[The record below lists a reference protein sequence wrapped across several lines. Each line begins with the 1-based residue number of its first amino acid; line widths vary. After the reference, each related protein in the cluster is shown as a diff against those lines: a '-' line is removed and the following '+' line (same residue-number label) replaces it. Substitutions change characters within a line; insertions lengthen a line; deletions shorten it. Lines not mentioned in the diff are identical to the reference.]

1 MPAGHARRG
10 FTLIELMVSMAILA
24 VVLVGVFGAM
34 GSYLRL
40 GAAQAQ
46 ENLLQQNFRFA
57 MDTISN
63 DARQAIAV
71 ESSNLDGSFGDNQSV
86 VMTDTL
92 VFRLPLPDGWVRY
105 RVVSTSSG
113 SEVGR
118 ELGIYSALLGFKASD
133 PSAVQPVTEGIPQLL
148 QAYFVTSGSRVFVIL
163 VGRMTYSGTSRDVSL
178 VSLVYIRNRSGS
190 GT

>member
-57 MDTISN
+57 MDTIST
-63 DARQAIAV
+63 DARQALAV
-71 ESSNLDGSFGDNQSV
+71 GVSNPTDYYSIF
-86 VMTDTL
+86 MTKNL
-92 VFRLPLPDGWVRY
+92 VFQLPLPDGWVQYEVKPGPGGTSRLVRERGTY
-105 RVVSTSSG
+105 STTTLEFTVS
-113 SEVGR
+113 SE
-118 ELGIYSALLGFKASD
+118 
-133 PSAVQPVTEGIPQLL
+133 QPVTEDIPQLL
-148 QAYFVTSGSRVFVIL
+148 QVYFVTSGNRVFAIL
-163 VGRMTYSGTSRDVSL
+163 VGRMSYSGTSRDVSL
-178 VSLVYIRNRSGS
+178 VSLVYTRNRSGS

>member
-57 MDTISN
+57 MDTIST
-63 DARQAIAV
+63 DARQALAV
-71 ESSNLDGSFGDNQSV
+71 GVSNATDYYSIF
-86 VMTDTL
+86 MTKNL
-92 VFRLPLPDGWVRY
+92 VFQLPLPDGWVQY
-105 RVVSTSSG
+105 EVKPGPGGTSRL
-113 SEVGR
+113 VR
-118 ELGIYSALLGFKASD
+118 ELGKYSDLTLTFTATH
-133 PSAVQPVTEGIPQLL
+133 PEQPVTEDIPQLL

-163 VGRMTYSGTSRDVSL
+163 VGRMSYSGTSRDVSL
-178 VSLVYIRNRSGS
+178 VSLVYTRNRSGS

>member
-57 MDTISN
+57 MDTIST
-63 DARQAIAV
+63 DARQALAV
-71 ESSNLDGSFGDNQSV
+71 GVSDANDYYSTF
-86 VMTDTL
+86 MTKNL
-92 VFRLPLPDGWVRY
+92 VFQLPNDVWVQYEVKPGPGGTSRLV
-105 RVVSTSSG
+105 
-113 SEVGR
+113 R
-118 ELGIYSALLGFKASD
+118 ELGMYSDVTLTFTAT
-133 PSAVQPVTEGIPQLL
+133 PPEQPVTEDIPQLL
-148 QAYFVTSGSRVFVIL
+148 QAYFVMSGSRVFVIL
-163 VGRMTYSGTSRDVSL
+163 VGRMSYSGTSRDVSL
-178 VSLVYIRNRSGS
+178 VSLVYTRNRGGS

>member
-1 MPAGHARRG
+1 MPAGHSRRG

-57 MDTISN
+57 MDTIGT
-63 DARQAIAV
+63 DARQALAV
-71 ESSNLDGSFGDNQSV
+71 GVSNSSDYYSMF
-86 VMTDTL
+86 MTKNL
-92 VFRLPLPDGWVRY
+92 VFQLPDGWVQY
-105 RVVSTSSG
+105 EVKPGLGETSRL
-113 SEVGR
+113 VR
-118 ELGIYSALLGFKASD
+118 ERGTYSATTLEFTVS
-133 PSAVQPVTEGIPQLL
+133 SEQPVTEDIPQLL
-148 QAYFVTSGSRVFVIL
+148 QAYFVTSGNRIFAIL
-163 VGRMTYSGTSRDVSL
+163 VGRMSYSGTSRDVSL
-178 VSLVYIRNRSGS
+178 VSLVYTRNRSGS

>member
-57 MDTISN
+57 MDTIST
-63 DARQAIAV
+63 DARQALAV
-71 ESSNLDGSFGDNQSV
+71 GVSNATDYYSIF
-86 VMTDTL
+86 MTKNL
-92 VFRLPLPDGWVRY
+92 VFQLPLPDGWVQY
-105 RVVSTSSG
+105 EVKPGPGETSRLVRERGTYS
-113 SEVGR
+113 VGTD
-118 ELGIYSALLGFKASD
+118 GIWTFAATS
-133 PSAVQPVTEGIPQLL
+133 PEQPVTEDIPQLL
-148 QAYFVTSGSRVFVIL
+148 QVYFVTSGNRVFAIL
-163 VGRMTYSGTSRDVSL
+163 VGRMSYSGTSRDVSL
-178 VSLVYIRNRSGS
+178 VSLVYTRNRSGS

>member
-57 MDTISN
+57 MDTIST
-63 DARQAIAV
+63 DARQALAV
-71 ESSNLDGSFGDNQSV
+71 GVSNATDYYSIF
-86 VMTDTL
+86 MTKNL
-92 VFRLPLPDGWVRY
+92 VFQLPLPDGWVQY
-105 RVVSTSSG
+105 EVKPGPGGTSRL
-113 SEVGR
+113 VR
-118 ELGIYSALLGFKASD
+118 ELGTYSATTLKFTVS
-133 PSAVQPVTEGIPQLL
+133 SEQPVTEDIPQLL
-148 QAYFVTSGSRVFVIL
+148 QAYFVTSGNRVFAIL
-163 VGRMTYSGTSRDVSL
+163 VGRVTYSGTSRNVSL
-178 VSLVYIRNRSGS
+178 VSLVYARNRSGS